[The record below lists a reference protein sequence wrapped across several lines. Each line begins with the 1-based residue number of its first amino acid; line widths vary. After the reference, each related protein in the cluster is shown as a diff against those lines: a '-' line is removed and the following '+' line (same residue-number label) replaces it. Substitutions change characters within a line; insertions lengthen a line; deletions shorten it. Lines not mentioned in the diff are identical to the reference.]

1 MTGANG
7 LVGSVF
13 ARDFASSYDIT
24 NLDLSGTPSV
34 DITNAKQI
42 DEIFAKSSAQTVVH
56 MAAFTDVTSAWQQS
70 GDKNGIAYRVNVS
83 GTENIVAACQ
93 AHGKKLIHI
102 STAYVFSG
110 DSKRSYTE
118 NDATGPV
125 EWYGQTKAWAE
136 EAIQRSTADWTILR
150 IDNPFRKDTFPKA
163 DVVHRILA
171 KLADGSLP
179 PQFADAFFGPTVIE
193 DLAKVIDWV
202 IRTNAKGVYH
212 ATANEAW
219 TPFSFAQAVATRAGI
234 DPETVKPGLLTE
246 YLERAGRPY
255 PRNTALDCSKL
266 VGALDF
272 SLQTVD
278 TALSQV
284 KV

>member
-1 MTGANG
+1 M
-7 LVGSVF
+7 
-13 ARDFASSYDIT
+13 
-24 NLDLSGTPSV
+24 
-34 DITNAKQI
+34 
-42 DEIFAKSSAQTVVH
+42 
-56 MAAFTDVTSAWQQS
+56 
-70 GDKNGIAYRVNVS
+70 
-83 GTENIVAACQ
+83 
-93 AHGKKLIHI
+93 
-102 STAYVFSG
+102 
-110 DSKRSYTE
+110 
-118 NDATGPV
+118 
-125 EWYGQTKAWAE
+125 
-136 EAIQRSTADWTILR
+136 
-150 IDNPFRKDTFPKA
+150 
-163 DVVHRILA
+163 HRILA

-202 IRTNAKGVYH
+202 IRTNAQGLYH